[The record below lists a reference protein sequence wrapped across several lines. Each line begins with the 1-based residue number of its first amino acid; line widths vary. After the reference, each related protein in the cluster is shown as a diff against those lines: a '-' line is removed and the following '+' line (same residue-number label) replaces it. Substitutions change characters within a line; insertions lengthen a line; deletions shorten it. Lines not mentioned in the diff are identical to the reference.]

1 LASICLANAGFAD
14 ETITSRALEPA
25 ALPSNVPEKT
35 MMTYAQALTEA
46 KQLIV
51 QQANRIKA
59 DGEKLRVQQQVIA
72 EQGAAMSEKDSRIK
86 DQSTAM
92 DAQAEEIRALAK
104 KLEAAHTSRE
114 QAEEL
119 LNRHGARINE
129 LQDAVAELERRSEQ
143 QAAQIADLL
152 RQREEMQSRL
162 PTQEDMDAL
171 AAMTALLAKRAA
183 SHVTETKSMQPMR
196 LAEAA

>member
-1 LASICLANAGFAD
+1 MPQ
-14 ETITSRALEPA
+14 T
-25 ALPSNVPEKT
+25 
-35 MMTYAQALTEA
+35 MTYAQALNEA

-59 DGEKLRVQQQVIA
+59 DAEKLRAQQQTIA
-72 EQGAAMSEKDSRIK
+72 EQAAALNQKDARMS
-86 DQSTAM
+86 DQESAL
-92 DAQAEEIRALAK
+92 DAQTQEIHALAE
-104 KLEAAHTSRE
+104 KLNAAGVARE
-114 QAEEL
+114 QAEAL
-119 LNRHGARINE
+119 LNRHGARIND

-152 RQREEMQSRL
+152 RQRDEMQRRV

-171 AAMTALLAKRAA
+171 AAMTALLAKRFGSAA
-183 SHVTETKSMQPMR
+183 AGAGEKPTQMR

>member
-1 LASICLANAGFAD
+1 MPQ
-14 ETITSRALEPA
+14 T
-25 ALPSNVPEKT
+25 
-35 MMTYAQALTEA
+35 MTYAQALNEA

-59 DGEKLRVQQQVIA
+59 DAEKLRAQQQTIA
-72 EQGAAMSEKDSRIK
+72 EQAAALNQKDARMS
-86 DQSTAM
+86 DQESAL
-92 DAQAEEIRALAK
+92 DAQTQEIHALAE
-104 KLEAAHTSRE
+104 KLNAAGIARE
-114 QAEEL
+114 QAEAL
-119 LNRHGARINE
+119 LNRHGARIND

-152 RQREEMQSRL
+152 RQRDQMQARL

-171 AAMTALLAKRAA
+171 AAMTALLAKRFGSAA
-183 SHVTETKSMQPMR
+183 GAGEARPTQPMR